1 MGGCPQRPTRTGAA
15 GLARRDN
22 RAGVALG
29 DDDFTISIGVAAF
42 PDDAKLKEEFLDK
55 AEWAM
60 QLAKRRG
67 RDQVVPFAGAD
78 AGQYASAAE
87 LDHASHS

>member
-1 MGGCPQRPTRTGAA
+1 MDTALDGALEVA
-15 GLARRDN
+15 ERIRSDVHQ
-22 RAGVALG
+22 AGVALG